1 MKLYLSLSQAVH
13 LPLFVSLSI
22 YRSRSVSHTHFYT
35 TFPTIFVYETKKKKK
50 KTKQQFRNQSKT
62 KKSKEKFY
70 FSGLIF
76 VPLDGLLCVLFFSFS
91 FSNRRQQRPPSP
103 IDPTV
108 DLVVGLAPAAPFRD
122 APVGGFE
129 KRVSSALHPRRRK
142 RSQLSRWHAPRSWL
156 QSGSYA
162 K

>member
-22 YRSRSVSHTHFYT
+22 SRSRSVSHTHFYT
-35 TFPTIFVYETKKKKK
+35 TFPTIFVYDTKKKKN
-50 KTKQQFRNQSKT
+50 KQQFRNQSKT
-62 KKSKEKFY
+62 KKTKEKFY

-103 IDPTV
+103 IDPAV

-122 APVGGFE
+122 APVGGSE

-142 RSQLSRWHAPRSWL
+142 RSQLSRWHAPRPWL